1 MPLISYVKTATNKRY
16 SYMRVAAIQI
26 DVYLAGENS
35 TNTTHAFYAQSAYGP
50 RPYISHMVKA

>member
-26 DVYLAGENS
+26 DVHLAGENS
-35 TNTTHAFYAQSAYGP
+35 TNTTHAFHAQSAYGP